1 MKRDFTLYLKDIFE
15 AINFI
20 EEFIR
25 DMSFDEFKKDEKTSS
40 ATVRK
45 LEIIGEAT
53 KHIPK
58 EVIDANK
65 EIPWKEMA
73 GMRDKTHFLRILR
86 MLTFRWTIK
95 ATKSSIFPSS
105 ACHARAAH
113 PKSKRHL
120 TVHRV

>member
-1 MKRDFTLYLKDIFE
+1 MKRDFTLYLKDILE

-20 EEFIR
+20 EEFIS

-73 GMRDKTHFLRILR
+73 GMRDKITHNY
-86 MLTFRWTIK
+86 W
-95 ATKSSIFPSS
+95 
-105 ACHARAAH
+105 
-113 PKSKRHL
+113 
-120 TVHRV
+120 

>member
-1 MKRDFTLYLKDIFE
+1 MKRDYTLYLKDILE
-15 AINFI
+15 SINFI
-20 EEFIR
+20 EEFIN

-45 LEIIGEAT
+45 LEIIGEAA

-73 GMRDKTHFLRILR
+73 GMRDKITHDYFGIDYNII
-86 MLTFRWTIK
+86 WKVIK
-95 ATKSSIFPSS
+95 NRLPDLKNKIE
-105 ACHARAAH
+105 
-113 PKSKRHL
+113 
-120 TVHRV
+120 RVIRLKGDSLK